1 MPIHADFKDSPTQLS
16 ASDHTATSSP
26 GGGAQTSSRAHV
38 YFWCELATAAA
49 ISITGN
55 AIHAALRAQ
64 ALPLLAAAVAIV
76 PPIELLA
83 AVHAV
88 TILLRAHAHTRLIH
102 TLAILMTVLI
112 AVAAFS
118 LSFTALR
125 DLAGTTG
132 IPATQAWLWPLI
144 IEGSMTQATVAILAL
159 ARSPQP
165 PTRTTSALHTAS
177 APGTLSI
184 PESHNGADANVVR
197 TRPGSELD
205 RRIATSEVPYAPHGS
220 CPRVGGW
227 AEVAAAIC
235 DRDPARRRDPAEV
248 AIVLSKHFDQGQT
261 PTQISHE
268 IRRSRSTISRIISDA
283 ATLETKP
290 HATYS

>member
-1 MPIHADFKDSPTQLS
+1 MPIHTDFQDSPTQLP
-16 ASDHTATSSP
+16 ASDHTATTSP
-26 GGGAQTSSRAHV
+26 GGTAQTSPRAHA
-38 YFWCELATAAA
+38 YFWWELATAAA

-55 AIHAALRAQ
+55 ATHAALHAQ

-76 PPIELLA
+76 PPIALLA

-102 TLAILMTVLI
+102 ALAILMTVLI
-112 AVAAFS
+112 AAGAFS

-132 IPATQAWLWPLI
+132 VPATEAWLWPLI
-144 IEGSMTQATVAILAL
+144 IEGSMTQASVAVLAL

-165 PTRTTSALHTAS
+165 ETCTTSALHTAS
-177 APGTLSI
+177 ARSTLST
-184 PESHNGADANVVR
+184 PELHRGADVEVVR
-197 TRPGSELD
+197 THPNSGPGHT
-205 RRIATSEVPYAPHGS
+205 IATPEAPCAPHGS
-220 CPRVGGW
+220 RPWAVGW

-248 AIVLSKHFDQGQT
+248 AVVLSKHFDQGLT

-283 ATLETKP
+283 APLCTP
-290 HATYS
+290 HSSE